1 MELAILI
8 TVNIIISF
16 LVYVAF
22 SVRFRMALDKERK
35 NRVPRAFYDNLQ
47 MTIQYINTATSA
59 VDEKTQHFYRQLRK
73 SEDVLKRLEKA
84 NEDFEKNLKK
94 SRRKTKTGSNPDITI
109 PDSVESEPGKVN
121 RESRTS
127 SAFQPSSGNASTG
140 IPGSTYADSNRTW
153 NAPGDEPKS
162 WSDSSPEER
171 EELGAEGRHMH
182 RLLDRM
188 QGDVIQ
194 VSSAEDAS
202 DRESP
207 EFSGKSYERPNQNQ
221 DNSSGRGSGILARI
235 GGMVGRV
242 LGINSGA
249 FAFAGGESDSV
260 PVPRKSS
267 AFDREVDRM
276 SRAPGFQDS
285 KADQN
290 RNATAAEGWAESGS
304 EGSTDT
310 DYRERRK
317 DYYVSAMDPE
327 GEFRNSFRDYPAE
340 RSESGK
346 DSESTAKSVRA
357 GSNKKATRGNTD
369 SAEPSR
375 QATPTPPENETVQ
388 PPKAEDEF
396 SLSDQD
402 RRIARVQE
410 FLESTGIN
418 LLDTSPQTRAVL
430 IRELGTLG
438 FDPPDI
444 IRATR
449 FPPSEVALVL
459 QLPTE
464 PGDSRRRTRKIRS

>member
-94 SRRKTKTGSNPDITI
+94 SRRKTKTGTNPDIAI
-109 PDSVESEPGKVN
+109 PDSVESEPGKTN
-121 RESRTS
+121 RASRTS
-127 SAFQPSSGNASTG
+127 SASQASSGNASTG
-140 IPGSTYADSNRTW
+140 LPGSAYADSNRTW
-153 NAPGDEPKS
+153 DDARSDEPNS
-162 WSDSSPEER
+162 WSSSSPEER

-194 VSSAEDAS
+194 VSSTEDAS
-202 DRESP
+202 ERESP
-207 EFSGKSYERPNQNQ
+207 EFSGNSYGMPNQTQ
-221 DNSSGRGSGILARI
+221 ESGRGTGLLARI

-249 FAFAGGESDSV
+249 FAFSGGESDSA

-285 KADQN
+285 KAAQN
-290 RNATAAEGWAESGS
+290 RNATAAEEWAESGS
-304 EGSTDT
+304 EGSTGT

-340 RSESGK
+340 RSEYGK
-346 DSESTAKSVRA
+346 DSESAAKSEKT

-375 QATPTPPENETVQ
+375 QATPARPENETVQ
-388 PPKAEDEF
+388 PNCTA
-396 SLSDQD
+396 L
-402 RRIARVQE
+402 A
-410 FLESTGIN
+410 
-418 LLDTSPQTRAVL
+418 SPAQVPWRGWL
-430 IRELGTLG
+430 R
-438 FDPPDI
+438 PP
-444 IRATR
+444 AHPQH
-449 FPPSEVALVL
+449 PPSK
-459 QLPTE
+459 PTVRD
-464 PGDSRRRTRKIRS
+464 PYRPIQPMAAIYLCVTHQNVTDTYVHYHQSVVSG